1 MYLDNCCF
9 IECFYDIIHSASITK
24 GFKCSLLLAKK
35 KVFLGQGNRI
45 LGSHS
50 NTSTFVKSTP
60 FRKFSCPHCSNAL
73 F

>member
-35 KVFLGQGNRI
+35 SISRSGK
-45 LGSHS
+45 S
-50 NTSTFVKSTP
+50 NIRVTFKHLN
-60 FRKFSCPHCSNAL
+60 FRQKYTLS
-73 F
+73 